1 MTQSQ
6 RSHRSQPK
14 TSISPS
20 TELKYTVKTTEGE
33 VQFDLQIVELPPMLR
48 MASLKDEGGLLSD
61 GAAPGVSEDIVR
73 VESR

>member
-6 RSHRSQPK
+6 RSQRSQPK
-14 TSISPS
+14 TSRSPS

-33 VQFDLQIVELPPMLR
+33 LQFDLQTVELPPLLR